1 MVRSSGTD
9 LWLCPQSDYYR
20 PDILTCISHF
30 LWNKYK
36 YLLYLPSESPGK
48 FKMNLCVCAKWLQS
62 FPTLWEPMDC
72 SHQAPLSMGFSGK
85 NTGVCCHAFLQG
97 TFSTKRSNPDLLRL
111 LHCRQS
117 LYHWKISSIITVWAT
132 GKPKEK
138 TPFICMC
145 YFKKCRYFS
154 YVFSKIVLNIIEF
167 RIALHFC
174 YILPHIRDPK
184 PTAMIL

>member
-111 LHCRQS
+111 LHCRRS
-117 LYHWKISSIITVWAT
+117 LYHWKISSIITVWAM

-154 YVFSKIVLNIIEF
+154 YVFSKDYIKHHWIQDSTSFL
-167 RIALHFC
+167 LHTSS
-174 YILPHIRDPK
+174 YKRS
-184 PTAMIL
+184 